1 MKPSF
6 YEYRFSTTNIH
17 VSSTMHICLVN
28 QSFIQKFEE
37 NQNLSGESNVHAF
50 TDKLLVSKIIVCLSK
65 ISGSCSL
72 RLSWQH
78 TNKNKNTAIKIRRII
93 SIKYV
98 FENLICFGKKVWTL
112 VPSDLKRDKFLIDYQ
127 KCNQATGVLILVPS
141 ASAHI
146 HEISD

>member
-28 QSFIQKFEE
+28 QSFIQSLRRTKICLEKAMYM
-37 NQNLSGESNVHAF
+37 LF
-50 TDKLLVSKIIVCLSK
+50 TDKLLVSKIILCLSK
-65 ISGSCSL
+65 ISGSCSR
-72 RLSWQH
+72 RLSWQQ
-78 TNKNKNTAIKIRRII
+78 TNKNNTAIKIRRII
-93 SIKYV
+93 SIKYG
-98 FENLICFGKKVWTL
+98 FENLIYFGKKVWTL